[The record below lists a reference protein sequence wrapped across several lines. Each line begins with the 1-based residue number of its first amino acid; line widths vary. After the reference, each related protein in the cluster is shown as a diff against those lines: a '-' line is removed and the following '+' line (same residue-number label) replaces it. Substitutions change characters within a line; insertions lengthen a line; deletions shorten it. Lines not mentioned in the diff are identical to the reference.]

1 MDFLIDLIGI
11 SSAIKSIA
19 IFFSVII
26 LSYAGIVLI
35 TSKDPVSRN
44 EWKEIAKGVL
54 IGISVLFLGPVISS
68 ALTGGGYCGP

>member
-1 MDFLIDLIGI
+1 VGFLIDIIGI

-19 IFFSVII
+19 VFFSVI
-26 LSYAGIVLI
+26 LLGYAGIVLI
-35 TSKDPVSRN
+35 TSKDSASRS

-68 ALTGGGYCGP
+68 VLTGGGYCAP